1 MTVITRFA
9 PSPTGFLHIGGARTA
24 LFNWLFARHHA
35 GKFYLRIED
44 TDRKRSTKQA
54 IKAITD
60 GLQWL
65 GLSWDGDEIYQSEN
79 QERHVKIAKI
89 LLDQDLAYPCYCS
102 PNELAEMRE
111 QARAKGLQPRYDGR
125 WRDRDPA
132 EAPPGVKPSI
142 RFKAPK
148 DGATV
153 IHDSVQGCVEVD
165 NQQLDDMIILRADGT
180 PTYMLSV
187 VVDDHDMGVTNVIRG
202 DDHLTNA
209 FRQTQLYR
217 ALGWDEPT
225 FAHVPLIHGSDGTKM
240 SKRHGSLA
248 INAYQ
253 EMGFLPSA
261 LRNYLLRLGWSHGDE
276 EIIDTDKAIEWFDLQ
291 DVGRAPSRFDYNKL
305 ESLNGH
311 YLRELKD
318 DQAVDLIEPALS
330 DRLRHKLTE
339 EQRNR
344 LHAGIAG
351 LKPRAKTLVQ
361 LAENSFFYIAPRP
374 INIESKAAEFLD
386 DNAKAYLLELANE
399 LQDVTDWN
407 KENIENLIREFANS
421 RTLKLGLVAQPL
433 RASLTGMTVSPS
445 IFEVMVA
452 LGRFET
458 LARLRDL

>member
-1 MTVITRFA
+1 
-9 PSPTGFLHIGGARTA
+9 
-24 LFNWLFARHHA
+24 
-35 GKFYLRIED
+35 
-44 TDRKRSTKQA
+44 
-54 IKAITD
+54 
-60 GLQWL
+60 
-65 GLSWDGDEIYQSEN
+65 
-79 QERHVKIAKI
+79 
-89 LLDQDLAYPCYCS
+89 
-102 PNELAEMRE
+102 
-111 QARAKGLQPRYDGR
+111 
-125 WRDRDPA
+125 
-132 EAPPGVKPSI
+132 
-142 RFKAPK
+142 
-148 DGATV
+148 
-153 IHDSVQGCVEVD
+153 
-165 NQQLDDMIILRADGT
+165 MIILRADGT

-291 DVGRAPSRFDYNKL
+291 GVGRAPSRFDYNKL

-318 DQAVDLIEPALS
+318 DQAVDLIEPDLS

-374 INIESKAAEFLD
+374 INIESKAAKFLD

>member
-24 LFNWLFARHHA
+24 LFNWLFAHHHS

-54 IKAITD
+54 IKAITA

-65 GLSWDGDEIYQSEN
+65 DLNWDGDPIHQSEN
-79 QERHVKIAKI
+79 QERHVKIAKS
-89 LLDQDLAYPCYCS
+89 LLEKNLAYPCYCS
-102 PNELAEMRE
+102 PDELAEMRA
-111 QARAKGLQPRYDGR
+111 QARTKGLQPRYDGR

-153 IHDSVQGCVEVD
+153 IHDSVQGCVEVN
-165 NQQLDDMIILRADGT
+165 NQQLDDMIIVRADGT

-248 INAYQ
+248 VNAYQ

-276 EIIDTDKAIEWFDLQ
+276 EIISTDKAIEWFDLQ
-291 DVGRAPSRFDYNKL
+291 GVGRAPSRFDYNKL
-305 ESLNGH
+305 ENLNGY
-311 YLRELKD
+311 YLRGLED
-318 DQAVDLIEPALS
+318 DQAVGLIEPALS
-330 DRLRHKLTE
+330 ERLRHKLTD

-374 INIESKAAEFLD
+374 IKIEPKAAKFLD
-386 DNAKAYLLELANE
+386 DNVKAYLLELANE

-407 KENIENLIREFANS
+407 KENIENLIRNFAAS

-452 LGRFET
+452 LGRSET

>member
-24 LFNWLFARHHA
+24 LFNWLFAHHHA
-35 GKFYLRIED
+35 GKFFLRIED

-65 GLSWDGDEIYQSEN
+65 DLNWDGAPIHQSEN
-79 QERHVKIAKI
+79 QERHVKIAKS
-89 LLDQDLAYPCYCS
+89 LLEKNLAYPCYCS
-102 PNELAEMRE
+102 PDELAEMRA
-111 QARAKGLQPRYDGR
+111 QARTKGLQPRYDGR

-132 EAPPGVKPSI
+132 EAPPGIEPSI

-153 IHDSVQGCVEVD
+153 IHDSVQGCVEVN
-165 NQQLDDMIILRADGT
+165 NQQLDDMIIVRADGT

-248 INAYQ
+248 VNAYQ

-276 EIIDTDKAIEWFDLQ
+276 EIISTDKAIEWFDLQ
-291 DVGRAPSRFDYNKL
+291 GVGRAPSRFDYNKL

-311 YLRELKD
+311 YLRGLED
-318 DQAVDLIEPALS
+318 DQAVGLIEPALS
-330 DRLRHKLTE
+330 ERLGHKLTD

-374 INIESKAAEFLD
+374 IKIEPKAAKFLD
-386 DNAKAYLLELANE
+386 DNVKAYLLELANE

-407 KENIENLIREFANS
+407 KENIENLVRNFADS